1 MQNRT
6 NQVVLGLVAILVLSI
21 FGVLAYIGYVSW
33 QSDDVAVADS
43 PLATDNI
50 TVVESD
56 EPINNFALMNT
67 DGNTLERDDFAGTP
81 TLMTF
86 GFTHC
91 PDVCPLTL
99 SEMNIVEEGLSE
111 RGITLDYVFVT
122 VDPQRDTAQVLA
134 TYFETLRV
142 DDFLAGLT
150 GSLDALEPL
159 TSTFGVEYIY
169 AEPDA
174 IGNYNVEHTAGMFL
188 LDSEGEWV
196 RRYRYGT
203 PTGSIVQDIANF
215 VDG

>member
-6 NQVVLGLVAILVLSI
+6 NQIVIGLAVALVVCI
-21 FGVLAYIGYVSW
+21 FGVLGYIGFINF
-33 QSDDVAVADS
+33 QSDETAIVDN
-43 PLATDNI
+43 PLANDPI
-50 TVVESD
+50 TIVESD
-56 EPINNFALMNT
+56 EPIDNFTLLNT
-67 DGNTLERDDFAGTP
+67 QGSSTTRDDFVGTP

-99 SEMNIVEEGLSE
+99 NEMNTVEEGLSE

-122 VDPQRDTAQVLA
+122 IDPQRDTTQILS

-142 DDFLAGLT
+142 DDFLTGLT

-169 AEPDA
+169 EEADA
-174 IGNYNVEHTAGMFL
+174 IGNYNVQHTAGMFL

-203 PTGSIVQDIANF
+203 PTGSIVRDIADF
-215 VDG
+215 VDS